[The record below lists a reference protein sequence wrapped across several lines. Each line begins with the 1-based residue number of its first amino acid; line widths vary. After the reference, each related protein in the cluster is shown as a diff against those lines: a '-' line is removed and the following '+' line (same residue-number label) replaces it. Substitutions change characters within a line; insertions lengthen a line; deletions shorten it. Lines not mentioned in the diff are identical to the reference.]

1 MMTARFVQIA
11 KAGGDYVQLYDGD
24 DCLKVNLADDWM
36 LTKEEWAACF
46 RGKEGKT
53 VAIPVDG
60 PFSSGWTSCRAIWKA
75 ASESF
80 NPTFRLH
87 PSRDR
92 RGDNL
97 FRAYF

>member
-1 MMTARFVQIA
+1 MTTARFVKIG
-11 KAGGDYVQLYDGD
+11 KAGADYVQLHDGD

-60 PFSSGWTSCRAIWKA
+60 PFFIGFDILPGEFEGNVRVIPSYFPI
-75 ASESF
+75 ASIERS
-80 NPTFRLH
+80 
-87 PSRDR
+87 
-92 RGDNL
+92 
-97 FRAYF
+97 